1 MDKLIVIT
9 GASSGIGKELA
20 IQLNKKGYKLLLLA
34 RRVNLIEDLGLD
46 NCMCKSVDVK
56 NLKDF
61 KNAIIE
67 AESFFNL
74 KVDLLVNNAGIM
86 PLDKIY
92 NLDIETQHEMIDI
105 NIKGVLNGMN
115 CVINDMKNRK
125 TGTIINI
132 SSVAGR
138 WTSENRAIYNGTKFA
153 VHAISEQSR
162 RELAQFNVRVL
173 TIAPAI
179 VDTNL
184 LSTTKNKEVLEN
196 YIEIKKKY
204 NNGLTSEHV
213 AKIIIYA
220 YELPQEVSLKEIVLS
235 STSQPI

>member
-20 IQLNKKGYKLLLLA
+20 IQFSEKGYKLLLLA
-34 RRVNLIEDLGLD
+34 RREELLIELNLK
-46 NCMCKSVDVK
+46 NTLCKKVDVTDY
-56 NLKDF
+56 NSF
-61 KNAIIE
+61 KQAVVE
-67 AESFFNL
+67 AEKHFKT
-74 KVDLLVNNAGIM
+74 KVDLLINNAGIM

-92 NLDIETQHEMIDI
+92 NLDINTQHAMVDI
-105 NIKGVLNGMN
+105 NINGVLNGMN
-115 CVINDMKNRK
+115 IVINDMKDRN

-138 WTSENRAIYNGTKFA
+138 WTGENRTVYNGTKFA
-153 VHAISEQSR
+153 VHAISEQAR
-162 RELAQFNVRVL
+162 RELAPFNVRLL

-184 LSTTKNKEVLEN
+184 LINTKNEEVLKG
-196 YIEIKKKY
+196 YIENKKKI
-204 NNGLTSEHV
+204 NNGLTSKQV

-220 YELPQEVSLKEIVLS
+220 YELPQDISLKEIVLS
-235 STSQPI
+235 ATKQAI